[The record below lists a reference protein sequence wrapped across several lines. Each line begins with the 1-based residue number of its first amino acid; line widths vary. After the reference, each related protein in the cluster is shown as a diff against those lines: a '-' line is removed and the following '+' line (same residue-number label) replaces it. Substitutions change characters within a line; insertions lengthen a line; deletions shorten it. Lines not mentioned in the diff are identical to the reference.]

1 MLPQC
6 DPTSAFISSRG
17 GRVHVVLIHQVKSVG
32 WTPGHLLQRLTEAM
46 SLTCSF
52 WTMLEWAFGGMFIH
66 QNASDNDDV
75 NSCKSSSIRAGQQ
88 SDVGGRRV
96 ARQVIRALAVSAL
109 NLDAAHH
116 WSLRNTSC
124 IQSKCIQSTCIQN
137 HILYESKTR
146 T

>member
-17 GRVHVVLIHQVKSVG
+17 GRVQVALIHQVKSVG

-66 QNASDNDDV
+66 QNAIDNDDEFLQ
-75 NSCKSSSIRAGQQ
+75 KQQ
-88 SDVGGRRV
+88 YKGRTAKRCGWEESDM
-96 ARQVIRALAVSAL
+96 
-109 NLDAAHH
+109 
-116 WSLRNTSC
+116 TSN
-124 IQSKCIQSTCIQN
+124 QSTGSVC
-137 HILYESKTR
+137 SKSGCCSSLEFEKHNMYPIHMYSKSR
-146 T
+146 PV